1 MFFSFMSFVITEN
14 SFRLLALLFVV
25 AGVSYV
31 LGILTGSY
39 CFPVYCPPEPLT
51 QEEKKRI
58 DDIRKILELHPNQPV
73 DQLKDHSHD
82 DLARLDWLVHC
93 PCRTPSFNCKLF
105 LSSLLFLPRHC
116 MNPLFTHERYVPDPD
131 TPGKGT
137 YFKCNL
143 LVSLFPY
150 KRGTKIDEITID
162 VANGTVKIVRG
173 HKTTSYGLIVQLN
186 TKKV

>member
-82 DLARLDWLVHC
+82 DLARLD
-93 PCRTPSFNCKLF
+93 
-105 LSSLLFLPRHC
+105 
-116 MNPLFTHERYVPDPD
+116 
-131 TPGKGT
+131 
-137 YFKCNL
+137 
-143 LVSLFPY
+143 
-150 KRGTKIDEITID
+150 
-162 VANGTVKIVRG
+162 
-173 HKTTSYGLIVQLN
+173 
-186 TKKV
+186 